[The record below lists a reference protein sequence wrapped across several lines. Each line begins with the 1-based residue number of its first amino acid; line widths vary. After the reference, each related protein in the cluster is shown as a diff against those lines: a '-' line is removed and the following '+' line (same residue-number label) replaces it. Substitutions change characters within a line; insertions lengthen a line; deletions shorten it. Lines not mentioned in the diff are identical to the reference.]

1 MGKKLTDED
10 RARRIVGE
18 VHVRELAGR
27 GKCKICKQ
35 TVPVCEMA
43 VKAIP
48 LGDGYWRP
56 DNAAHCVHCAEIR
69 RIGTA
74 DEDGHMKRLADPWAR
89 RVDEGFTMLWE
100 FGNFGEA
107 PRF

>member
-1 MGKKLTDED
+1 MELYDVFIRGIRRLLDIPIPED
-10 RARRIVGE
+10 LR
-18 VHVRELAGR
+18 
-27 GKCKICKQ
+27 KCKICKQ

-56 DNAAHCVHCAEIR
+56 ENAAHCIHCSEIR
-69 RIGTA
+69 GIGVT
-74 DEDGHMKRLADPWAR
+74 DEDGHMKRLPDPWAR